1 LEGKHLERL
10 KMHIEMLVEM
20 VEYAVKYKASQET
33 LHSVFYEKFRDK
45 YPWLPT
51 RVIKGAYRDA
61 VRRAK
66 SFKKKKRKGETEKD
80 KPVIRSI
87 TLIYSDSQDWRLR
100 EGAIEVRTHRGWI
113 RIVYRNNKQLHRYLY
128 NNWKPSS
135 ELKLKLTDGKILV
148 YLTLTKEFEISY
160 NPDNAVAIDI
170 NENNV
175 TLAVFI
181 DRRLHEIYRSRLAL
195 AESL

>member
-1 LEGKHLERL
+1 MIDYALEHG
-10 KMHIEMLVEM
+10 
-20 VEYAVKYKASQET
+20 ASQSA
-33 LHSVFYEKFRDK
+33 LHRIFYNRFRDK

-87 TLIYSDSQDWRLR
+87 TITYSDSQDWRLR

-113 RIVYRNNKQLHRYLY
+113 RIVYRNHRQLHRYLY
-128 NNWKPSS
+128 I
-135 ELKLKLTDGKILV
+135 TIG
-148 YLTLTKEFEISY
+148 
-160 NPDNAVAIDI
+160 
-170 NENNV
+170 
-175 TLAVFI
+175 
-181 DRRLHEIYRSRLAL
+181 SRLA
-195 AESL
+195 S

>member
-160 NPDNAVAIDI
+160 NPDNAVAVDI

>member
-1 LEGKHLERL
+1 
-10 KMHIEMLVEM
+10 MHIEMLVEM

-33 LHSVFYEKFRDK
+33 LHSVFYEKFRER

-80 KPVIRSI
+80 KPVIRSV

-100 EGAIEVRTHRGWI
+100 EAM
-113 RIVYRNNKQLHRYLY
+113 
-128 NNWKPSS
+128 
-135 ELKLKLTDGKILV
+135 
-148 YLTLTKEFEISY
+148 
-160 NPDNAVAIDI
+160 
-170 NENNV
+170 
-175 TLAVFI
+175 
-181 DRRLHEIYRSRLAL
+181 
-195 AESL
+195 